1 MFNEWITD
9 KHIYIIQDM
18 IIVFDLVEL
27 TTSPKP
33 NTFVGVQ
40 GLHRG
45 AYKPYLGSI
54 VLLHGVTP
62 KDAQP
67 LNVRGFKRL

>member
-9 KHIYIIQDM
+9 KYIYIIQDM

-33 NTFVGVQ
+33 NTLVGVQ
-40 GLHRG
+40 RLRRG
-45 AYKPYLGSI
+45 AYKPYVASI
-54 VLLHGVTP
+54 VLFHGVTP
-62 KDAQP
+62 EDA
-67 LNVRGFKRL
+67 